1 MLTSAISMF
10 LLEFKEYKY
19 RFHFGT
25 YFLILLKF
33 FGFLKIVLINMV
45 AIWMMSPKM
54 VTLGLLKIKVL

>member
-45 AIWMMSPKM
+45 AIWMMAPKM